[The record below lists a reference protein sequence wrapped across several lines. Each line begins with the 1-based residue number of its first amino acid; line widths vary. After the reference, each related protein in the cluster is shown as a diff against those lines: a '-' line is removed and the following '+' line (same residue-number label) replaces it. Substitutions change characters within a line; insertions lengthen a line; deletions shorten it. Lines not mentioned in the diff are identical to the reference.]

1 MTLPEYK
8 KSGHSRRTFI
18 RLTGLIGAAI
28 ATGLSALYIR
38 NGTQN
43 RKPGSKARRQ
53 GAVKTV
59 IDFEKEQRRNIRLQ
73 TDTLQK
79 QGRDGLAGR
88 SWVLVTDLSKCR
100 NSRQCVK
107 ACQEFHQL
115 RPEQLHLNTLLM
127 KDSSRAA
134 PYFLPKHCQH
144 CDNPPCVPVCPVN
157 ATFKRSDGIVLI
169 DNQRCIGCR
178 LCLAACPYSARIFN
192 WFEPRDAEKYSKLP
206 YNVELNI
213 PQKKGTVSKCS
224 FSADKLRKG
233 ELPYC
238 VTACPNG
245 VYWFGDENEDAVT
258 NGTTRETVLLSKL
271 LRDNGGYRLMEE
283 LGQNPRVY
291 YLPPVNR
298 KIPAPVAEIQNDGR
312 LTKSQT

>member
-1 MTLPEYK
+1 MNLREDQ
-8 KSGHSRRTFI
+8 KSGNNRRKFI
-18 RLTGLIGAAI
+18 RLFGLVGTGIAA
-28 ATGLSALYIR
+28 GLSALYIR
-38 NGTQN
+38 DKTQSS
-43 RKPGSKARRQ
+43 KPGSKSHLQ
-53 GAVKTV
+53 GAARKTV
-59 IDFEKEQRRNIRLQ
+59 DFEKEQRRNIKLH
-73 TDTLQK
+73 TEALQK
-79 QGRDGLAGR
+79 QGREGLAGR
-88 SWVLVTDLSKCR
+88 KWVLVTDLSKCR
-100 NSRQCVK
+100 NSRQCIK

-115 RPEQLHLNTLLM
+115 RPDQLHLNTLLM
-127 KDSSRAA
+127 QDSSRAA
-134 PYFLPKHCQH
+134 PYFMPKHCQH
-144 CDNPPCVPVCPVN
+144 CDNPPCIPVCPVN

-192 WFEPRDAEKYSKLP
+192 WFDPRDAEKYSKTP
-206 YNVELNI
+206 YDVELNV

-258 NGTTRETVLLSKL
+258 NGTTRETVQLSKL
-271 LRDNGGYRLMEE
+271 LGDHGGYRLMDE
-283 LGQNPRVY
+283 LGQNPGVY

-298 KIPAPVAEIQNDGR
+298 KVPVPVAEIQNNGKW
-312 LTKSQT
+312 TEQGA